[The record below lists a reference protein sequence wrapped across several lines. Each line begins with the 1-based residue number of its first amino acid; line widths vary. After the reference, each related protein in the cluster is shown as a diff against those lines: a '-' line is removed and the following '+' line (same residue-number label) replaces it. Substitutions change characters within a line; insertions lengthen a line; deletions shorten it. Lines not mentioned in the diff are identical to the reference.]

1 MSRRGFSNAGKL
13 LGTLLDRHER
23 RPDATRL
30 SVEIDVEGFRSVAER
45 DAFDEEL
52 SSLVGAGGVRL
63 IQKGPRSERVTTGV
77 ALSDPAVI
85 YAHLGRTPSSLRV
98 EEALERVRRDPDL
111 SPSALAVVDKVA
123 EAWSRGVSHLGLTPE
138 DVTSLGHSLRL
149 ADAIRSRDR
158 SDRAVTD
165 YRTFS
170 RAAVGDTKALERNL
184 RQVGQILRLV
194 HPGVFEDGLPI
205 ESLLAEL
212 GIAKLPQPLL
222 IAGRIAIAGQPLPAM
237 PYAGIP
243 TETVSQIGLVERPS
257 HLLTIKNYTSFI
269 RHVREVPIA
278 GGIIIYSGGFPS
290 GPVLE
295 AILSLATA
303 ASAPTFHW
311 GDMDPGGVRI
321 FRHLEVMLAELGVDL
336 QPHLMSARLLAE
348 RGTAAATLVK
358 ANLKGFEDSAV
369 AVLAEEIGRTGLIHE
384 QEDLDPKS
392 PI

>member
-1 MSRRGFSNAGKL
+1 MSRRGFSNAGQL
-13 LGTLLDRHER
+13 LGTLLDRYER

-30 SVEIDVEGFRSVAER
+30 SVEIDVEGFRSVAEW

-52 SSLVGAGGVRL
+52 SSLVAAGGVRL

-85 YAHLGRTPSSLRV
+85 YAHLGRTPSPLRV
-98 EEALERVRRDPDL
+98 EGALEQVRRDPDL
-111 SPSALAVVDKVA
+111 APSAQTVVDRVA
-123 EAWSRGVSHLGLTPE
+123 EAWNRGVSHFGLAPG
-138 DVTSLGHSLRL
+138 DVTSLGLSLRL
-149 ADAIRSRDR
+149 ADAIRSRDG

-184 RQVGQILRLV
+184 RQVGQILPLV
-194 HPGVFEDGLPI
+194 HPGVFENGLQI

-212 GIAKLPQPLL
+212 GIARLPQPLL
-222 IAGRIAIAGQPLPAM
+222 IAGRIAIAGQTLPAM

-257 HLLTIKNYTSFI
+257 HLLTIENYASFI

-295 AILSLATA
+295 AILSLAMA

-321 FRHLEVMLAELGVDL
+321 FRHLEGALAEVGVNL
-336 QPHLMSARLLAE
+336 RPHLMSAELLAE
-348 RGTAAATLVK
+348 RGTAAANVVK
-358 ANLKGFEDSAV
+358 VNLKGFEESAV
-369 AVLAEEIGRTGLIHE
+369 AVLAEDIGRTGLIHE
-384 QEDLDPKS
+384 QEDLNPMS